1 MTLPKTVRLIDVT
14 ARDGLQ
20 NEKNIVPIA
29 DKVRLIDDL
38 SQSGLGHIEVGS
50 FVSPK
55 WVPQMAGTAEL
66 FAAIAQKPGVTYSA
80 LVPNE
85 RGMQDAIASGV
96 KTVAV
101 FLAASESFSQK
112 NINCSITE
120 SFARIEPVM
129 KMAADHGIAV
139 RGYVSCVMGCP
150 FEGAID
156 PARVADVAGQL
167 HRMGCYEISLGDTIG
182 IGDPAQTKRLVEI
195 VSRVVPTEKLAIHCH
210 DTYGRALANIF
221 AAMEMGIAAIDASA
235 GGIGGCPYAKRA
247 DQSPDMAAGNVAM
260 EDVLDLLTHMG
271 IETGIDAAVIRRAAW
286 DINRVL
292 GRKPNSRLAFV
303 SV

>member
-1 MTLPKTVRLIDVT
+1 
-14 ARDGLQ
+14 
-20 NEKNIVPIA
+20 
-29 DKVRLIDDL
+29 
-38 SQSGLGHIEVGS
+38 
-50 FVSPK
+50 
-55 WVPQMAGTAEL
+55 MAGTAEL